1 MKSAPVIRAA
11 TPADAPAL
19 LKIYRPFVESSV
31 VSFELEVPS
40 LDEFRKRIEK
50 YSASWAW
57 LVAYVDG
64 QCAGY
69 AYASAL
75 REREA
80 YRWSAETSA
89 YVHPNYYR
97 TGVGRRLYLALFD
110 ALAAKGFCN
119 AYACIALPNDPSIAF
134 HRSLGFTHI
143 GVFNAVGRKFD
154 AWHDVSWWQL
164 RLRETP
170 PDG

>member
-1 MKSAPVIRAA
+1 MASTPIIRAA
-11 TPADAPAL
+11 TSADAAAL

-40 LDEFRKRIEK
+40 LDEFRKRIES
-50 YSASWAW
+50 YSAGWAW
-57 LVAYVDG
+57 LVAEIDG

-69 AYASAL
+69 AYACAH

-80 YRWSAETSA
+80 YRWSAETSV
-89 YVHPNYYR
+89 YVHPKFYR
-97 TGVGRRLYLALFD
+97 TGVGRRLYLAVFD
-110 ALAAKGFCN
+110 AIAAQGICN
-119 AYACIALPNDPSIAF
+119 AYAGITLPNDASIAF
-134 HRSLGFTHI
+134 HRSLGFTHV
-143 GVFNAVGRKFD
+143 GVFSAVGYKFD

-170 PDG
+170 PVG

>member
-1 MKSAPVIRAA
+1 MPREPLIRAA
-11 TPADAPAL
+11 TPADASAL
-19 LKIYRPFVESSV
+19 LGIYRPFVESSV

-40 LDEFRKRIEK
+40 IGEFRKRIEK
-50 YSASWAW
+50 CVAGWAW
-57 LVAYVDG
+57 LVAEIEG
-64 QCAGY
+64 RCAGY

-89 YVHPNYYR
+89 YVHPDHYR
-97 TGVGRRLYLALFD
+97 SGVGRRLYLALFD

-119 AYACIALPNDPSIAF
+119 AFACIALPNDASIEF
-134 HRSLGFTHI
+134 HRALGFKHV
-143 GVFNAVGRKFD
+143 GVFNAVGRKFS

-170 PDG
+170 PQH